1 MEQHFDS
8 TKDAFMEVAYKK
20 LEQQDKKMAS
30 WEEQLKDLAGNKIL
44 LRQLIT
50 ATEALKEDIVKN
62 QLPIETLQ
70 ELSKKLN
77 INNVLLKLG
86 PEKVQH
92 HHHVPKVIWIAA
104 GLFVGLALV
113 CSGWYMTHQK
123 LDQFIMNDTKYRYL
137 QLDTGQTSL
146 MMILDR
152 VDKIYDSSIDMRR
165 TVIDK
170 EELNKSNYEKIQMAD
185 KLREEA
191 TNLER
196 QAKNKK

>member
-1 MEQHFDS
+1 MEQNFDN
-8 TKDAFMEVAYKK
+8 TKEAFMEVAYKK
-20 LEQQDKKMAS
+20 LEQQDKKMAA
-30 WEEQLKDLAGNKIL
+30 WEEQLKDLAGNKVL
-44 LRQLIT
+44 LRQLIA
-50 ATEALKEDIVKN
+50 ATELLKEDVAKN

-104 GLFVGLALV
+104 GLFLGLALV

-123 LDQFIMNDTKYRYL
+123 LDQFIMNDTKYRFL
-137 QLDTGQTSL
+137 KLDTGQRSL

-152 VDKIYDSSIDMRR
+152 VDKVYDSSIDMRKD
-165 TVIDK
+165 VLDK
-170 EELNKSNYEKIQMAD
+170 EETNRKNFEKMEKAERL
-185 KLREEA
+185 KAEA
-191 TNLER
+191 KNLER
-196 QAKNKK
+196 SVKTK

>member
-1 MEQHFDS
+1 MEQNFDN

-20 LEQQDKKMAS
+20 IEQQDKKMAA

-50 ATEALKEDIVKN
+50 ATESLKEEVIKS
-62 QLPIETLQ
+62 QLPFETLQ

-77 INNVLLKLG
+77 INNILLKLG
-86 PEKVQH
+86 PQKVQH

-104 GLFVGLALV
+104 GLFLGFAMV

-137 QLDTGQTSL
+137 KLDTGQRSL
-146 MMILDR
+146 RMILDR
-152 VDKIYDSSIDMRR
+152 VDKVYDSSTDMRKD
-165 TVIDK
+165 VLDK
-170 EELNKSNYEKIQMAD
+170 EEVNRKNFEKLQKAEQL
-185 KLREEA
+185 KEEA
-191 TNLER
+191 KALE
-196 QAKNKK
+196 KSIKK